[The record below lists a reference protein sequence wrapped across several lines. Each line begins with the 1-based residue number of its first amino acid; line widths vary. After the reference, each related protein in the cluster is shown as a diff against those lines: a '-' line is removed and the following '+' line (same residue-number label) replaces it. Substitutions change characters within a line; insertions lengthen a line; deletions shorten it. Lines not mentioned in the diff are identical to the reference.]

1 MTGRSTVIHEFD
13 GYLYCDPWCV
23 FHRSG
28 VGQET
33 VCFPSAMQSGEQST
47 AGLEICKD
55 PHLCSH
61 TYKHLLLWLGE
72 NNKQLQLIN
81 NTTPG
86 VRCEGCYLIAQ
97 KKMLELKVQ

>member
-13 GYLYCDPWCV
+13 GYLYCDPWFV

-55 PHLCSH
+55 PHVFS
-61 TYKHLLLWLGE
+61 Y
-72 NNKQLQLIN
+72 LQ
-81 NTTPG
+81 TPFIMAW
-86 VRCEGCYLIAQ
+86 REQQTIAANQ
-97 KKMLELKVQ
+97 QHYSRSEM